1 MDLATYQQQCAS
13 REVFSRGALQ
23 LTFHVLRKKKPAI
36 ALEIRNCL
44 ALCPL
49 EKPLEIDDIPA
60 TDHFKV
66 ELTAET
72 LRDLL
77 YGLTELVDER
87 EKSKELSDYG
97 NLVSLRTLIS
107 DWLAYAQPYLD

>member
-1 MDLATYQQQCAS
+1 MDLASYQQQCAS

-23 LTFHVLRKKKPAI
+23 LTFQILRKKKPAI
-36 ALEIRNCL
+36 ALEIQNCL
-44 ALCPL
+44 AVCPL

-66 ELTAET
+66 DLEAET

-77 YGLTELVDER
+77 FGLSELVDEG
-87 EKSKELSDYG
+87 ENSAEFKDLG
-97 NLVSLRTLIS
+97 NMVTLRTLIT